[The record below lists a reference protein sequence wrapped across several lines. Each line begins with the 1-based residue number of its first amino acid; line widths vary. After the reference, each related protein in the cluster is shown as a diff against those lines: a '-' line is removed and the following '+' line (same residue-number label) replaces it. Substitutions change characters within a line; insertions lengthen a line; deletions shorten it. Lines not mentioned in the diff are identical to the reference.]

1 MTPHDKQLGMFLW
14 YMATNECYR
23 TLADRW
29 DQTES
34 VVSVSINRVA
44 EAILSQQNNLI
55 TWPKGINRKRVV
67 AGFAKK
73 RGTENVV
80 GVIDDSHIRIS
91 SQTFCKEN
99 YINRKGFPSIIL

>member
-1 MTPHDKQLGMFLW
+1 
-14 YMATNECYR
+14 MATNKCYR

-55 TWPKGINRKRVV
+55 TWPEGIIVVVV

-73 RGTENVV
+73 TRNGKCCLV
-80 GVIDDSHIRIS
+80 
-91 SQTFCKEN
+91 
-99 YINRKGFPSIIL
+99 